1 MARSLAHSLARSF
14 GVLLQSR
21 LRARKAALRR
31 EQIRLQPLV
40 ASMGAASQ
48 EMALEM
54 CTVVRKK
61 LADMR
66 EQYRMLRAEHEAV
79 RKKRIDYTI
88 MSR

>member
-1 MARSLAHSLARSF
+1 MPISRPLATA
-14 GVLLQSR
+14 VVPQSR

-31 EQIRLQPLV
+31 EQMRLQPLV

-48 EMALEM
+48 ELALEM
-54 CTVVRKK
+54 CAVVRKK

-66 EQYRMLRAEHEAV
+66 EQYRVLRSEHEAV
-79 RKKRIDYTI
+79 RRKRIDYTI